1 MVKKKWEGILKV
13 VRRRFFK
20 YFPLI
25 KILKPNSSKH
35 KIFIPVLTISN
46 VVVSSKY
53 FVRALI

>member
-25 KILKPNSSKH
+25 KILKPKNSLTKPNI
-35 KIFIPVLTISN
+35 KLQLVERVFLKYVLCGM
-46 VVVSSKY
+46 
-53 FVRALI
+53 L